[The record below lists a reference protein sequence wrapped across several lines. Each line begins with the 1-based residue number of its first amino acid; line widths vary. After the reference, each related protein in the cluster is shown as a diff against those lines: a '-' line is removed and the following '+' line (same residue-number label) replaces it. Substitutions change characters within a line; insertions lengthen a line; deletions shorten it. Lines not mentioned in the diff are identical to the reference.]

1 MSLIGFAPDRRS
13 LLLGTGALALAG
25 CATGAPQAAGAV
37 RFPASQAVM
46 DKFVVD
52 GRLPGVTLG
61 VRAPDGA
68 DWFLQSGRQDFPAES
83 PAMNRDTLFR
93 IYSMTKLITG
103 AAAALCIEDGLFD
116 LDAPIG
122 RFAPELA
129 EMTVAVD
136 PAKGLEARLARGP
149 ILIRHLLTH
158 TSGFTYSF
166 IGGGAVNAAYRR
178 AGILPFTGRLDQG
191 ETGPRAQTLDDMV
204 RLLGEIPLIAEPGTK
219 YEYSISLD
227 VMGLIIQRASGM
239 PFQDF
244 VQRRLLNPIGMDDTV
259 WRLSPGEA
267 RRLAALYI
275 YADGQRIPEPTATVG
290 AYSEPVTLYAGGAGL
305 VSSTRDYLAFLAME
319 LDDGLAGRVRV
330 MRPETAA
337 MIRTDILPA
346 DLTAMGGG
354 YGFGG
359 WVARPGHRRAGEYGW
374 SGAAGTQAWVDK
386 PQNFA
391 AVMMIQAF
399 PYGAVD
405 IIREL
410 RLAIDSDLGIVRAA

>member
-1 MSLIGFAPDRRS
+1 MSLIGFAPDRRT

-25 CATGAPQAAGAV
+25 CAAGAPQVEAAT
-37 RFPASQAVM
+37 RFAASQAVM
-46 DKFVVD
+46 DRFVAE

-61 VRAPDGA
+61 VRAPDGR
-68 DWFLQSGRQDFPAES
+68 DWFIQSGRQDFPADS
-83 PAMNRDTLFR
+83 PAMDRNTLFR

-103 AAAALCIEDGLFD
+103 AAAALCIEDGLFT
-116 LDAPIG
+116 LDTPIG
-122 RFAPELA
+122 EFAPELA

-136 PAKGLEARLARGP
+136 PAQGLEARPARGP
-149 ILIRHLLTH
+149 IRVRHLLTH

-166 IGGGAVNAAYRR
+166 TGGGAVQTAYRL

-191 ETGPRAQTLDDMV
+191 GTGVKAENLDDMV

-244 VQRRLLNPIGMDDTV
+244 VQRRLLDPIGMDETV
-259 WRLSPGEA
+259 WRLSPAQA
-267 RRLAALYI
+267 RRLAALHI
-275 YADGQRIPEPTATVG
+275 YADGRRIAEPTATAG

-319 LDDGLAGRVRV
+319 LNDGLAGRVRV
-330 MRPETAA
+330 MRPETAR

-346 DLTAMGGG
+346 ELTALGGG

-410 RLAIDSDLGIVRAA
+410 RLAIDQDLGIVRAA